1 VSGWTPSAAAARAA
15 QLALDVRAT
24 LPRSQRAGTPTGIA
38 RAHQLAARRHV
49 SAQTVARMVAFFAR
63 NARFRS
69 AAPAS
74 KAWQAWN
81 LWGGDA
87 ARAAVERLNPMM
99 CCNPK
104 STDSYAAAAHAA
116 LHRLRAN
123 PQTPTAAE
131 DTLRRAYHDAVARAQ
146 AAQRKRDKAMT
157 AAAVEDAARYSHAL
171 RHYGATLSAPYHLV
185 EAFGVAATARQPDLF
200 GAPAPMLPPPPP
212 RAEQFALFRSNPDD
226 DAWTYA
232 YNTQADDVLEGL
244 SEAEL
249 RDELR
254 EARAAAAKWTR
265 LAREADAADDYPAGM
280 VAHYRQLADAIEY
293 RLRPQTRS
301 NPALNAEV
309 AAYLDGAERIAQSI
323 IDLHEVDEGDWQA
336 AHLARSIVGNVQNLR
351 RNYAL
356 GDPRMARHNAM
367 TAIYVY
373 EKLRELVE
381 YIDDP
386 DTRYK
391 QGARELH
398 AWLEQAARNPLL
410 LNAADYYRDN
420 PRHNPPFDDAERAE
434 LVRLLNEARAMLER
448 SRAEERRI
456 FYDDGSV
463 TAGIEARKTTKFYE
477 RDVESYERMLA
488 QHDRYNRRRI
498 AARDNPRHNPPTV
511 TPRELVA
518 LLTQADPTVFGAS
531 REIRVARGEDAGA
544 VTTPHLFADFNMEP
558 DNAIHIIAR
567 GPYAAAKSIA
577 ARAETVLRAAGYD
590 ADVQPFMPSLVKVHQ
605 RAARANPVDVELAR
619 AFGLAAQKLDKAKPT
634 QRQRT
639 PRATAGYFRELM
651 QRLTTASPHDLI
663 ILSAPTGVVGVETMP
678 HAGGDSELR
687 QLAQQCIQFGLQLL
701 DQQAGIGRLVA
712 QTGRFRRQCLD
723 RFRPLLQLCQI
734 GLGLAQE
741 LAELGQAGQLG
752 GKAAASVADK
762 VVEDHLLLAQVRV
775 EPWVLELRGPGVVV
789 NVVHANHLVA
799 RLLPPKRQLLARALG
814 EGQRLGENVARVDP

>member
-69 AAPAS
+69 AAAPS

-104 STDSYAAAAHAA
+104 SNDSYAAAAHAA

-212 RAEQFALFRSNPDD
+212 RAAQFDLFRSNPDDD

-232 YNTQADDVLEGL
+232 YNTQGADVLEGL

-254 EARAAAAKWTR
+254 EARDAAAKWTH
-265 LAREADAADDYPAGM
+265 LAGKADPDDDYPAGM
-280 VAHYRQLADAIEY
+280 VAHYRQLADAIDY
-293 RLRPQTRS
+293 RLRAQPIRS
-301 NPALNAEV
+301 NPAGLMSMEIDNKNDIVVTIEGANGFPSLLRLGGNMKPAEMR
-309 AAYLDGAERIAQSI
+309 ERIERLFERTGDGTGPRAAVRAALELAMHHPGHGPVRLDTRGPTPI
-323 IDLHEVDEGDWQA
+323 LKWTPDE
-336 AHLARSIVGNVQNLR
+336 LMPR
-351 RNYAL
+351 RN
-356 GDPRMARHNAM
+356 PTTVTPH
-367 TAIYVY
+367 
-373 EKLRELVE
+373 
-381 YIDDP
+381 
-386 DTRYK
+386 
-391 QGARELH
+391 
-398 AWLEQAARNPLL
+398 RNP
-410 LNAADYYRDN
+410 A
-420 PRHNPPFDDAERAE
+420 
-434 LVRLLNEARAMLER
+434 
-448 SRAEERRI
+448 
-456 FYDDGSV
+456 
-463 TAGIEARKTTKFYE
+463 
-477 RDVESYERMLA
+477 
-488 QHDRYNRRRI
+488 
-498 AARDNPRHNPPTV
+498 TV

-518 LLTQADPTVFGAS
+518 LLTQTDPTVFGAS

-577 ARAETVLRAAGYD
+577 ARAEAVLRAAGYD
-590 ADVQPFMPSLVKVHQ
+590 AVAQPFMPTLVKVHQ

-619 AFGLAAQKLDKAKPT
+619 AFGLAAKKLDKAKPT
-634 QRQRT
+634 PRQRT
-639 PRATAGYFRELM
+639 PRATAGYFRDVM
-651 QRLTTASPHDLI
+651 QRLTTSTPHDVI

-687 QLAQQCIQFGLQLL
+687 QLAQQLRAATPHTYANDSAGRRVQLAS
-701 DQQAGIGRLVA
+701 AG
-712 QTGRFRRQCLD
+712 
-723 RFRPLLQLCQI
+723 P
-734 GLGLAQE
+734 
-741 LAELGQAGQLG
+741 
-752 GKAAASVADK
+752 AAVLK
-762 VVEDHLLLAQVRV
+762 V
-775 EPWVLELRGPGVVV
+775 W
-789 NVVHANHLVA
+789 A
-799 RLLPPKRQLLARALG
+799 R
-814 EGQRLGENVARVDP
+814 